1 MRLISIFKSCSLT
14 QKQNNKNLLCQSLF
28 HQFHQIYDM
37 PSHAFASAAWA
48 WVIYIDAMKD
58 HYSLCFNHSQPTY
71 WPDIYISEGFI
82 LHHQIYEC
90 RAELGHQYTDWH
102 YSIVLKNAT
111 LWGFI
116 IEEEANLASLFVLKR
131 HLNLQVLVSFLVQ
144 GKA

>member
-1 MRLISIFKSCSLT
+1 MPFLNLALWPKNKIIKINYVNLFFINSIKSMICPPMHLP
-14 QKQNNKNLLCQSLF
+14 LLPELGS
-28 HQFHQIYDM
+28 
-37 PSHAFASAAWA
+37 
-48 WVIYIDAMKD
+48 YIDAMKD

-116 IEEEANLASLFVLKR
+116 IEEEADLATMFVLKR
-131 HLNLQVLVSFLVQ
+131 HLNLQVLV
-144 GKA
+144 